1 MRPEIEKALSLLQ
14 GREPEA
20 VERALA
26 MLQQSVFAFSMKVC
40 GHREDAED
48 TMQEVLLKAVPHL
61 PKFTNAKALV
71 VWLYTVAKNSCL
83 MSRRHSK
90 FAPKHHLSLEEL
102 MPDGPELA
110 KLSAIG
116 PDRALLRQ
124 EDGDLVRRAI
134 LKVPPQYRLVLVL
147 HDLEELDTA
156 EVAKVTGLRPGTV
169 RVRLH
174 RARLFVKKELARAM
188 GAGHRRTARKGRPAP
203 STECKRMFAALS
215 DYLDEELPAET
226 CDRIREHMSDCQP
239 CVAFLANLQET
250 VRGLKRLPARK
261 PDARVAAKIRKTL
274 LPQLTAALAQ
284 SSLRHSAAR

>member
-1 MRPEIEKALSLLQ
+1 MRPEIEKALSLIQ

-26 MLQQSVFAFSMKVC
+26 LLQQSVFAFSMKVC

-48 TMQEVLLKAVPHL
+48 TMQEVLLRAIPHL
-61 PKFTNAKALV
+61 PNFTNSKALV
-71 VWLYTVAKNSCL
+71 VWLYTVAKNRCL

-90 FAPKHHLSLEEL
+90 FAPAHHLSLEEL

-116 PDRALLRQ
+116 PERALLRE
-124 EDGDLVRRAI
+124 EDADLVRRAI
-134 LKVPPQYRLVLVL
+134 LKVPPQYRLILVL
-147 HDLEELDTA
+147 HDMEELDTA

-174 RARLFVKKELARAM
+174 RARLFLRRELAKAASGGVPRQKAS
-188 GAGHRRTARKGRPAP
+188 RKLPP
-203 STECKRMFAALS
+203 SAECKRMFAALS
-215 DYLDEELPAET
+215 DYLDEELPANA
-226 CDRIREHMSDCQP
+226 CDRIREHMSDCRP
-239 CVAFLANLQET
+239 CVAFLDNLQKT
-250 VRGLKRLPARK
+250 VQGLKRLPARR

-284 SSLRHSAAR
+284 SSSRRSAAQ